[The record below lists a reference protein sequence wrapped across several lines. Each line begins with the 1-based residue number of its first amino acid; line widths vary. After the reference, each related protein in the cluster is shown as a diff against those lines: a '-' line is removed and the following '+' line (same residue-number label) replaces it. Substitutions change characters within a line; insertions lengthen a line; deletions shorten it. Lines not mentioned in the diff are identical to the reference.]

1 MTGQH
6 GLALAMNL
14 TRHVQVSLHRSIT
27 SAVFSVLLIITSS
40 RKVTFGLTEFLSF
53 FFVCHSLCQTEPRLV
68 WGSRS
73 QVLGPWLPFQAQGFP
88 AENMNGGAF
97 CSWALSAGKEA
108 GQQPPILKPQH
119 TLRGHLVPSLF
130 CSATPVLPWNHRW
143 VTQLRML
150 FQVFRTPNLI
160 RDQQS

>member
-14 TRHVQVSLHRSIT
+14 TRHVQVSKQIDHICC
-27 SAVFSVLLIITSS
+27 VFSAPYNYLIQKGDFRTYGILVILLC
-40 RKVTFGLTEFLSF
+40 LSF
-53 FFVCHSLCQTEPRLV
+53 TLPDWTQASLRQHKPGARTVAAFPSPGISCRKQEW
-68 WGSRS
+68 WGLLLLGAQCRERSRS
-73 QVLGPWLPFQAQGFP
+73 A
-88 AENMNGGAF
+88 A
-97 CSWALSAGKEA
+97 
-108 GQQPPILKPQH
+108 PILKPQH
-119 TLRGHLVPSLF
+119 TLRGHLVQSLF

-150 FQVFRTPNLI
+150 CQFFRTPNLI